1 LNRTCRRRGI
11 GWVERNAMEN
21 IEKLKEEVEQD
32 LQAIERG
39 CVEIILRE
47 ELAQKLLRSKQT
59 GQPLKIKVGFDPS
72 APDIHLGHTVQL
84 RKMRQLQDMGHT
96 VYYLIGDFTA
106 MVGDPSGRKETR
118 PTLTKEQVLE
128 NAKTYQKQA
137 CKVLDEEKLELVF
150 NSEWFEP
157 MTFAQVMGLTSR
169 YTVARLLE
177 RDDFAKRLA
186 DQKPITVLELL
197 YALMQGYDSVS
208 LAVDI
213 EMGGTDQK
221 FNLLVGRDLQRA
233 YGQEPQVAII
243 MPLLVGTD
251 GVQKMS
257 KSLGNCIGID
267 EPPNEMYGKTMSISD
282 EIMFDYLTFLT
293 DIPNEDIDRMKADT
307 QAGQLNPKEVKKRL
321 ARELVRMYHGEE
333 ESLNAER
340 EFENVFVNKGLPDDI
355 EEVLLTPEHLKED
368 GRIWIVELL
377 AIAGFAKTRNEA
389 RRLIEG
395 GGVSLDGTKLK
406 DASLDVEPA
415 DGMILRAGKRR
426 FARLAV
432 AR

>member
-1 LNRTCRRRGI
+1 MDNL
-11 GWVERNAMEN
+11 
-21 IEKLKEEVEQD
+21 EKLQGEVEQD

-47 ELAQKLLRSKQT
+47 ELAQKLLRSKQS

-96 VYYLIGDFTA
+96 VYYLIGDYTA

-128 NAKTYQKQA
+128 NAKSYQNQA
-137 CKVLDEEKLELVF
+137 CKVLDEEKLKLVF
-150 NSEWFEP
+150 NSEWFES
-157 MTFAQVMGLTSR
+157 MTFAEVMKLTSK

-186 DQKPITVLELL
+186 EHKPITVLELL

-257 KSLGNCIGID
+257 KSLGNYIGID
-267 EPPNEMYGKTMSISD
+267 EPPSEMYGKTMSISD
-282 EIMFDYLTFLT
+282 DVMFDYLTLLT
-293 DIPNEDIDRMKADT
+293 DIPTEEIDRMKT
-307 QAGQLNPKEVKKRL
+307 EISAGQLNPKEAKKSL
-321 ARELVRMYHGEE
+321 ARELVRMYHGENQ
-333 ESLNAER
+333 SLQAER
-340 EFENVFVNKGLPDDI
+340 EFEKVFVNKGLPDDI
-355 EEVLLTPEHLKED
+355 EELMLTQEAVKEN
-368 GRIWIVELL
+368 GTIWIVELL
-377 AIAGFAKTRNEA
+377 ILAGFARTRNEA
-389 RRLIEG
+389 RRLVQG
-395 GGVSLDGTKLK
+395 GGVTLDGKKVK
-406 DASLDVEPA
+406 DASLDVEPVN
-415 DGMILRAGKRR
+415 GMILRAGKRR
-426 FARLAV
+426 FAKVALAE
-432 AR
+432 

>member
-1 LNRTCRRRGI
+1 
-11 GWVERNAMEN
+11 MEN
-21 IEKLKEEVEQD
+21 LERLQEEVEQD

-39 CVEIILRE
+39 CVEIILRK

-128 NAKTYQKQA
+128 NAETYQRQA
-137 CKVLDEEKLELVF
+137 CKILDEEKLKLVF

-157 MTFAQVMGLTSR
+157 MTFAEVMELTSK

-177 RDDFAKRLA
+177 RDDFAKRL
-186 DQKPITVLELL
+186 DEQKPITVLELL

-257 KSLGNCIGID
+257 KSLGNYIGID
-267 EPPNEMYGKTMSISD
+267 EHPNEMYGKTMSISD
-282 EIMFDYLTFLT
+282 EIMVDYLTLLT
-293 DIPNEDIDRMKADT
+293 DIPPEDIDRMKADT
-307 QAGQLNPKEVKKRL
+307 QAGQRNPKEVKKRL
-321 ARELVRMYHGEE
+321 ARELVRMYHGEDQ
-333 ESLNAER
+333 SLQAER
-340 EFENVFVNKGLPDDI
+340 EFEKVFVNKGLPDDI
-355 EEVLLTPEHLKED
+355 EEVALTPDRLKDD

-377 AIAGFAKTRNEA
+377 MLAGFAKTRNEA
-389 RRLIEG
+389 RRLVKG
-395 GGVSLDGTKLK
+395 GGVSLDGKK
-406 DASLDVEPA
+406 VNDASLDVQPV

-426 FARLAV
+426 FAKVALAE
-432 AR
+432 

>member
-1 LNRTCRRRGI
+1 
-11 GWVERNAMEN
+11 MEN
-21 IEKLKEEVEQD
+21 LERLQEEVEQD

-39 CVEIILRE
+39 CVEIILRK

-128 NAKTYQKQA
+128 NAETYQRQA
-137 CKVLDEEKLELVF
+137 CKILDEEKLKLVF

-157 MTFAQVMGLTSR
+157 MTFAEVMELTSK

-177 RDDFAKRLA
+177 RDDFAKRL
-186 DQKPITVLELL
+186 DEQKPITVLELL

-257 KSLGNCIGID
+257 KSLGNYIGID
-267 EPPNEMYGKTMSISD
+267 EHPNEMYGKTMSISD
-282 EIMFDYLTFLT
+282 EIMVDYLTLLT
-293 DIPNEDIDRMKADT
+293 DIPPEDIDRMKADT
-307 QAGQLNPKEVKKRL
+307 QAGQRNPKEVKKRL
-321 ARELVRMYHGEE
+321 ARELVRMYHGEDQ
-333 ESLNAER
+333 SLQAER
-340 EFENVFVNKGLPDDI
+340 EFEKVFVNKGLPDDI
-355 EEVLLTPEHLKED
+355 EEVALTPDRLKDD

-377 AIAGFAKTRNEA
+377 MLAGFAKTRNEA
-389 RRLIEG
+389 RRLVKG
-395 GGVSLDGTKLK
+395 GGVSLDGKK
-406 DASLDVEPA
+406 VNDASLDVQPV

-426 FARLAV
+426 FAKV
-432 AR
+432 ARAE

>member
-1 LNRTCRRRGI
+1 MDNLDR
-11 GWVERNAMEN
+11 
-21 IEKLKEEVEQD
+21 LQQEVEQD
-32 LQAIERG
+32 VRAIERG
-39 CVEIILRE
+39 CMEIISRE

-59 GQPLKIKVGFDPS
+59 AQPLKIKVGFDPS

-84 RKMRQLQDMGHT
+84 RKMRRLQDMGHT

-128 NAKTYQKQA
+128 NAETYQRQA
-137 CKVLDEEKLELVF
+137 CKILDEEKLKLVF

-157 MTFAQVMGLTSR
+157 MTFAEVMELTSK

-177 RDDFAKRLA
+177 RDDFAKRL
-186 DQKPITVLELL
+186 DDRKPITVLELL
-197 YALMQGYDSVS
+197 YALMQAYDSVS

-257 KSLGNCIGID
+257 KSLGNYIGID

-282 EIMFDYLTFLT
+282 EIMFDYLTLLT
-293 DIPNEDIDRMKADT
+293 DIPTEETDSMRTDIGTGR
-307 QAGQLNPKEVKKRL
+307 LNPKEVKKRL
-321 ARELVRMYHGEE
+321 ARELVCMYHGEDQ
-333 ESLNAER
+333 SLQAER
-340 EFENVFVNKGLPDDI
+340 EFKKVFVGKGLPDDI
-355 EEVLLTPEHLKED
+355 EEVALTQDRLKD
-368 GRIWIVELL
+368 NGKIWIVELL
-377 AIAGFAKTRNEA
+377 VLAGFAETRNEA
-389 RRLIEG
+389 RRLVEG
-395 GGVSLDGTKLK
+395 GGVSLDGKKVK
-406 DASLDVEPA
+406 DASLDVQPG

-426 FARLAV
+426 FAKVALAE
-432 AR
+432 